1 MEDRSLY
8 NLMVMVMI
16 EPSGTIPRSK
26 MPHHDYD
33 LADDDDDQLVVE
45 VLSWNHPE
53 IPR

>member
-16 EPSGTIPRSK
+16 EPSGTIPRW
-26 MPHHDYD
+26 PHHDYD